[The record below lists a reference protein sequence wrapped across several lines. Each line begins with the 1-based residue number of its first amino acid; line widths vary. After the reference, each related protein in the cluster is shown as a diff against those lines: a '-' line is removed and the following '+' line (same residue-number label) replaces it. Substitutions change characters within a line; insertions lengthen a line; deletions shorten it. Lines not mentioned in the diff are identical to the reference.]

1 MSHITACTPSSPPS
15 PPPLLCLPPPLA
27 GPWPRLQCSQLSARS
42 RAPVK
47 REALFLPGPNVFKD
61 SNECNAVTQKMDFRE
76 GEGGGEGRWRG
87 GGEKSN
93 LAFVAEHYHF
103 TPLPSSSP
111 RPRAPPC
118 ARACARV
125 FMCDESVSACALFF
139 FFFLHLPLCVSP
151 RAYVAECTRV
161 NS

>member
-1 MSHITACTPSSPPS
+1 MSHITACTPSSHAS
-15 PPPLLCLPPPLA
+15 PPPLLRLPPPLA

-76 GEGGGEGRWRG
+76 GEGGGEGGREARKAILRLWR
-87 GGEKSN
+87 SIIT
-93 LAFVAEHYHF
+93 L
-103 TPLPSSSP
+103 LPSP
-111 RPRAPPC
+111 HPLRVPELPPVRAL
-118 ARACARV
+118 ACARV

-139 FFFLHLPLCVSP
+139 FFCTCHYVCLPGPMWLSALV
-151 RAYVAECTRV
+151 
-161 NS
+161 